1 MFFPVF
7 LSFSLLYLRFAIY
20 VKGWQCV
27 HRACYHSLF
36 YVSLRALFHGFE
48 YMFTTSEWPCNVC
61 PCLCVVYF
69 SCSACFFLLFYVLVL
84 ILWLSFDWIRR
95 SVGVFTRVYVDRVS
109 FLCTVRVCSNPLLLC
124 CLSLVH
130 FATFSILLHFASMDL
145 YSYSVWMRFLQVVVF
160 VCKLVAMYF
169 LSRCCVFFRL
179 SLLFLFI
186 FVIFSIYEGVTV
198 LESRVLLF
206 TLILSRKH
214 CFQCFECMLLQ

>member
-69 SCSACFFLLFYVLVL
+69 SCSACFFFLYSVLVL
-84 ILWLSFDWIRR
+84 ILRVSFDCIRR
-95 SVGVFTRVYVDRVS
+95 SVGVFTRVYVARVS
-109 FLCTVRVCSNPLLLC
+109 FLCPVRVCSDPLLFC
-124 CLSLVH
+124 CLSLVP
-130 FATFSILLHFASMDL
+130 FVIFSILLHLASMDL
-145 YSYSVWMRFLQVVVF
+145 YSYSVWMRFLQVLVF
-160 VCKLVAMYF
+160 VSKLVAMPF
-169 LSRCCVFFRL
+169 LRRSCVFFRIF
-179 SLLFLFI
+179 LLFIVVYVFCN
-186 FVIFSIYEGVTV
+186 VMEVEVV
-198 LESRVLLF
+198 LESCVLLF
-206 TLILSRKH
+206 SMI
-214 CFQCFECMLLQ
+214 